1 MRSSGKI
8 DKKSDR
14 NCKLVRVSARDS
26 VQQVTCRTSP
36 TGECGKLLA
45 VPERGQASCLSR
57 CWFNTSKIF
66 NFLKMLAREISTTC
80 RSPSKWKSWLKTL
93 LWLSHL
99 CFFSGKA
106 LLQNNLNIYPGEGEM
121 LRAEKIACFVKQLET
136 RVLLIWQ
143 LQLFTSIFWVGQNMN
158 TPHGQSVEENNFKKI
173 PQCRSGSW
181 HAMGWRS
188 FQSKGSY
195 W

>member
-1 MRSSGKI
+1 MT
-8 DKKSDR
+8 
-14 NCKLVRVSARDS
+14 

-66 NFLKMLAREISTTC
+66 NFLKMLTREISTTC

-106 LLQNNLNIYPGEGEM
+106 LLQHIWTFIQEKEKCYELKRLHHALWSNLRQEYFCFDSYNYLFLHSESG
-121 LRAEKIACFVKQLET
+121 KICT
-136 RVLLIWQ
+136 RLMDKAWTATILKEN
-143 LQLFTSIFWVGQNMN
+143 TSI
-158 TPHGQSVEENNFKKI
+158 
-173 PQCRSGSW
+173 
-181 HAMGWRS
+181 
-188 FQSKGSY
+188 
-195 W
+195 